1 MADRQPGGDHKAVLC
16 HVLPQARPQVRQSVE
31 GAQLVCSHDQ
41 HVALC
46 CKRACL
52 LDRQA
57 DQECLRCPQAAG
69 ATPCEQGR
77 GLTCRLGAR
86 PQVWFGS
93 RVVVVVADPEL
104 GRLVSRNPNRHA
116 YPHLGDLKS
125 AADNASFFSSITT
138 ARECAPAA
146 RRPPAAGCAGG

>member
-1 MADRQPGGDHKAVLC
+1 MPCTTSSTPPSTAKCGRRAALVQRAAACCDRGMVTHTPGRTLTPSLSTSGPRCALR
-16 HVLPQARPQVRQSVE
+16 AGS
-31 GAQLVCSHDQ
+31 GA
-41 HVALC
+41 
-46 CKRACL
+46 
-52 LDRQA
+52 
-57 DQECLRCPQAAG
+57 PPG
-69 ATPCEQGR
+69 
-77 GLTCRLGAR
+77 CRRGAR

-93 RVVVVVADPEL
+93 RVVVLVADPEL

>member
-1 MADRQPGGDHKAVLC
+1 MLPSLSASGRRKALRAGSGAPPG
-16 HVLPQARPQVRQSVE
+16 
-31 GAQLVCSHDQ
+31 
-41 HVALC
+41 
-46 CKRACL
+46 
-52 LDRQA
+52 
-57 DQECLRCPQAAG
+57 
-69 ATPCEQGR
+69 
-77 GLTCRLGAR
+77 CRRGAR

-93 RVVVVVADPEL
+93 RVVVLVADPEL